1 MGIFFEKLCVQCIN
15 FTKKTYYRLLYYIFA
30 ILHAFFMMRN
40 FSKTSKKSVG
50 ERESSRSDLKFLY
63 PHQFEKIYL
72 ICDGIFIK
80 N

>member
-1 MGIFFEKLCVQCIN
+1 
-15 FTKKTYYRLLYYIFA
+15 
-30 ILHAFFMMRN
+30 MMRN